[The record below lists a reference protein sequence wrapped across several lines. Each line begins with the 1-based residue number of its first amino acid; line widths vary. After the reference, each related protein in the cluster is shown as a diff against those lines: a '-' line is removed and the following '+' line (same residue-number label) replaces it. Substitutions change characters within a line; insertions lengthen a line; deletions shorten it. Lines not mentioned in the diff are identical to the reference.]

1 MFHYVFQIYC
11 FFSIFIIFILFYN
24 FVAISYYIQKNVSA
38 GKVVTEFHLHAAH

>member
-1 MFHYVFQIYC
+1 MFSKFTV
-11 FFSIFIIFILFYN
+11 FSIFIIFILFYN

>member
-1 MFHYVFQIYC
+1 MFSKFTV
-11 FFSIFIIFILFYN
+11 FSIFIIFILLYN